1 MKTKSYCI
9 SKDTIKGGRDFPD
22 DPVTPRSQRKG
33 HRFKPWL
40 GN

>member
-9 SKDTIKGGRDFPD
+9 SKDTIKKVRDFPD
-22 DPVTPRSQRKG
+22 DPVTPRSRHKG
-33 HRFKPWL
+33 HRFKSWL